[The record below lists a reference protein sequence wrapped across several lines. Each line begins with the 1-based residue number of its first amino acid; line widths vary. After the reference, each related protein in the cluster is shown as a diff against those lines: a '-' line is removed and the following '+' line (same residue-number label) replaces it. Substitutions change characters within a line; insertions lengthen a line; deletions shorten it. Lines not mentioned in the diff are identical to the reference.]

1 MQTYKSYD
9 VDAVVVGAGHAGC
22 EAALALARLGL
33 RTIIMTVNLDA
44 IALMACNPAIGGTAK
59 GHLVREIDALGG
71 QMGINADKAMLQM
84 KMLNK
89 SKGPAVYSLR
99 AQEDKKLY
107 TQLMKETL
115 ENTDNLMVLQAEA
128 AKILVE
134 DGKICGV
141 ETATGAVIGTRAVVL
156 ATGVYLNSRVI
167 IGEWIKHSGP
177 SGLQSADLLTKSLI
191 DNGLKVMRFKTG
203 TPSRVDK
210 RSIDFSK
217 MAIQEGDDPIIP
229 FSFMTDKIEMEQTP
243 CYLTYTN
250 ERTHEIIRKNLHRSP
265 LYNGTIQGK
274 GPRYCPSFEGKVV
287 TFADKERHQL
297 FIEPEAMH
305 TNEVYLQGMSSS
317 LPEEV
322 QLEFLRTIPGL
333 ENCVVMRTGYAIEYD
348 LIDPKQLKPSLEIKS
363 IDGLFAA
370 GQINGSSGY
379 EEAAAQGIIAGINA
393 AMKLKGNSPL
403 ILSRDEAYIG
413 VLIDDLV
420 TKDLEE
426 PYRMMTSRAEYRLLL
441 RQDNADLRLTEYG
454 RQVGLV
460 SDERYARYL
469 EKKEK
474 TESEIERYSKTVLS
488 PKGPVAEFLSSLN
501 QAVPQRGITLEELLR
516 RPGVTYDDII
526 KLDPKSAE
534 NNAQV
539 REQIE
544 VAIKY
549 KGYID
554 KQIAQAK
561 RQKAMENMELPDDI
575 NYSDIG
581 GLRLEAAE
589 KLNIVKPLNLG
600 QASRILGVS
609 PSDISVLM
617 VYLERLKRERK
628 LARNSAD

>member
-33 RTIIMTVNLDA
+33 KTIIMTVNLDG

-71 QMGINADKAMLQM
+71 QMGINADRAMLQM

-89 SKGPAVYSLR
+89 SKGPAVHSLR

-107 TQLMKETL
+107 TTLMKETL

-141 ETATGAVIGTRAVVL
+141 ETATGAVIGAKAVVL
-156 ATGVYLNSRVI
+156 ATGVYLRSRII
-167 IGEWIKHSGP
+167 IGEWIKNSGP
-177 SGLQSADLLTKSLI
+177 SGLASADLLTQSLI
-191 DNGLKVMRFKTG
+191 DNGLKVLRFKTG
-203 TPSRVDK
+203 TPARVDK

-217 MAIQEGDDPIIP
+217 MAIQKGDEPIVP
-229 FSFMTDKIEMEQTP
+229 FSFMTDKIDIEQEP
-243 CYLTYTN
+243 CYLAYTN
-250 ERTHEIIRKNLHRSP
+250 ERTHEIIRANLDRSP
-265 LYNGTIQGK
+265 LYNGTIHGK

-322 QLEFLRTIPGL
+322 QLQFLRTIEGL

-379 EEAAAQGIIAGINA
+379 EEAAAQGIMAGINA
-393 AMKLKGNSPL
+393 AMKLKGKRPL

-420 TKDLEE
+420 TKELDE

-454 RQVGLV
+454 RRIGLV
-460 SDERYARYL
+460 SDERYERYL
-469 EKKEK
+469 AKKQQ
-474 TESEIERYSKTVLS
+474 TESEIKRYSKTVLS
-488 PKGPVAEFLSSLN
+488 PKSAVAELLTSLG
-501 QAVPQRGITLEELLR
+501 QSVPQKGITLEELLR
-516 RPGVTYDDII
+516 RPGITYDDII

-534 NNAQV
+534 NSQQV
-539 REQIE
+539 REQIA

-561 RQKAMENMELPDDI
+561 RQKAMENIHLPEDI
-575 NYSDIG
+575 DYSAIG

-589 KLNIVKPLNLG
+589 KLNNVKPLNLG

-617 VYLERLKRERK
+617 VYLERLKREKK
-628 LARNSAD
+628 LKKAE

>member
-33 RTIIMTVNLDA
+33 KTIIMTVNLDA
-44 IALMACNPAIGGTAK
+44 VALMACNPAIGGTAK

-99 AQEDKKLY
+99 AQEDKKKY
-107 TQLMKETL
+107 TMLMKETL
-115 ENTDNLMVLQAEA
+115 ETTDNLMVLQAEA
-128 AKILVE
+128 AKLIVK
-134 DGKICGV
+134 DGKIAGV
-141 ETATGAVIGTRAVVL
+141 ETATGAVIGAKAVVL
-156 ATGVYLNSRVI
+156 ATGVYLRARII
-167 IGEWIKHSGP
+167 IGEWIKESGP
-177 SGLQSADLLTKSLI
+177 SGLSGANLLTQSLI
-191 DNGLKVMRFKTG
+191 DNGLKVLRFKTG
-203 TPSRVDK
+203 TPPRVDR

-217 MAIQEGDDPIIP
+217 MAIQEGDEPIIP
-229 FSFMTDKIEMEQTP
+229 FSFMTDAIDIEQVP

-250 ERTHEIIRKNLHRSP
+250 ERTHEIVRRNIDRAP
-265 LYNGTIQGK
+265 LFNGVIEGK

-297 FIEPEAMH
+297 FVEPEAMH
-305 TNEVYLQGMSSS
+305 TNEVYMQGMASS

-322 QLEFLRTIPGL
+322 QVELLRTIPGL
-333 ENCVVMRTGYAIEYD
+333 ENCVVMRAGYAIEYD
-348 LIDPKQLKPSLEIKS
+348 LIDPKQLLPTLEVKS
-363 IDGLFAA
+363 ISGLFAA

-393 AMKLKGNSPL
+393 AMKLKGQEPL
-403 ILSRDEAYIG
+403 VLSRDEAYIG

-420 TKDLEE
+420 TKELEE

-454 RQVGLV
+454 RRVGLV
-460 SDERYARYL
+460 DDDRYARYL
-469 EKKEK
+469 FKKEK
-474 TESEIERYSKTVLS
+474 TESEIQRYSKTVLS
-488 PKGPVAEFLSSLN
+488 PKGPVAEFLESKGQS
-501 QAVPQRGITLEELLR
+501 VPQKGITLEELLR
-516 RPGVTYDDII
+516 RPGVTYEDIMV
-526 KLDPKSAE
+526 LDPKSAD
-534 NNAQV
+534 NSPQV

-549 KGYID
+549 KGYIE
-554 KQIAQAK
+554 KQVAQAK
-561 RQKAMENMELPDDI
+561 RQKAMEYMHVPEDI
-575 NYSDIG
+575 DYKAIG
-581 GLRLEAAE
+581 GLRNEAVE
-589 KLNIVKPLNLG
+589 KLDRIRPLNLG

-617 VYLERLKRERK
+617 VYLERLKREKK
-628 LARNSAD
+628 LKKD

>member
-1 MQTYKSYD
+1 MKTYKSYD

-33 RTIIMTVNLDA
+33 KTIIMTVNLDG

-107 TQLMKETL
+107 TMLMKETL

-128 AKILVE
+128 AKIIVE

-141 ETATGAVIGTRAVVL
+141 ETATGAVIGTKAVVL
-156 ATGVYLNSRVI
+156 ATGVYLRSRII
-167 IGEWIKHSGP
+167 IGEWIKESGP
-177 SGLQSADLLTKSLI
+177 SGLAGANLLTQSLI
-191 DNGLKVMRFKTG
+191 DNGLKVLRFKTG
-203 TPSRVDK
+203 TPPRVDR

-217 MAIQEGDDPIIP
+217 MTIQKGDEPIIP
-229 FSFMTDKIEMEQTP
+229 FSFMTDKIEIEQQP

-250 ERTHEIIRKNLHRSP
+250 ERTHEIVRKNIDRAP
-265 LYNGTIQGK
+265 LFNGTIKGV
-274 GPRYCPSFEGKVV
+274 GPRYCPSFEGKVM
-287 TFADKERHQL
+287 TFADKKRHQL
-297 FIEPEAMH
+297 FVEPEAMH
-305 TNEVYLQGMSSS
+305 TNEVYMQGMASS

-322 QLEFLRTIPGL
+322 QVELLRTIPGL

-348 LIDPKQLKPSLEIKS
+348 LIDPKQLKPTLEVKF

-393 AMKLKGNSPL
+393 AMKLKGQEPL
-403 ILSRDEAYIG
+403 VLSRDEAYIG

-420 TKDLEE
+420 TKELEE

-454 RQVGLV
+454 RRVGLV
-460 SDERYARYL
+460 SDERYERYL
-469 EKKEK
+469 KKKEK
-474 TESEIERYSKTVLS
+474 TESELTRYSKTVLS
-488 PKGPVAEFLSSLN
+488 PKGPVAEFLENRGQS
-501 QAVPQRGITLEELLR
+501 VPQKGITLDELLR
-516 RPGVTYDDII
+516 RPGVTYDDIV

-534 NNAQV
+534 NEPQV

-544 VAIKY
+544 VAVKY

-554 KQIAQAK
+554 KQIVQAR
-561 RQKAMENMELPDDI
+561 RQKNMEYMKIPDDI
-575 NYSDIG
+575 DYHQIG
-581 GLRLEAAE
+581 GLRLEAIE
-589 KLNIVKPLNLG
+589 KLGRIKPLNLG

-628 LARNSAD
+628 LNKKD

>member
-33 RTIIMTVNLDA
+33 KTIIMTVNLDG

-71 QMGINADKAMLQM
+71 QMGINADAAMLQM
-84 KMLNK
+84 KMLNL

-107 TQLMKETL
+107 TQTMKETL
-115 ENTDNLMVLQAEA
+115 ENQDNLMVLQAEA
-128 AKILVE
+128 AKIIVE
-134 DGKICGV
+134 DGKVCGV
-141 ETATGAVIGTRAVVL
+141 ETATGALIGAKAVVL
-156 ATGVYLNSRVI
+156 ATGVYLKSRII
-167 IGEWIKHSGP
+167 IGEYIKHSGP
-177 SGLQSADLLTKSLI
+177 SGLASADLLTESLI
-191 DNGLKVMRFKTG
+191 ENGLKVMRFKTG
-203 TPSRVDK
+203 TPARVDR

-217 MAIQEGDDPIIP
+217 MIIQEGDDPIVP
-229 FSFMTDKIEMEQTP
+229 FSFMTDKLDIEQEP
-243 CYLTYTN
+243 CYLAYTN
-250 ERTHEIIRKNLHRSP
+250 ERTHEIIRANLHRSP
-265 LYNGTIQGK
+265 LYDGTIKGK

-297 FIEPEAMH
+297 FVEPEAMH
-305 TNEVYLQGMSSS
+305 TNEVYMQGMSSS

-322 QLEFLRTIPGL
+322 QLAFLRTIEGL

-348 LIDPKQLKPSLEIKS
+348 LIDPKQLKPSLELKS
-363 IDGLFAA
+363 IDSLFAA

-393 AMKLKGNSPL
+393 AMKIKGQQPL

-420 TKDLEE
+420 TKELEE

-454 RQVGLV
+454 RSIGLV

-469 EKKEK
+469 AKKEK
-474 TESEIERYSKTVLS
+474 TESELIRYSKTVLS
-488 PKGPVAEFLSSLN
+488 PKGPVADFLATLGQS
-501 QAVPQRGITLEELLR
+501 VPQRGVTLEDLLKR
-516 RPGVTYDDII
+516 QGVTYDDII

-534 NNAQV
+534 NSPEV
-539 REQIE
+539 REQIA

-561 RQKAMENMELPDDI
+561 RQKSMENIKLPEDI
-575 NYSDIG
+575 DYTDIG
-581 GLRLEAAE
+581 GLRLEATE
-589 KLNIVKPLNLG
+589 KLKSVRPLNLG

-617 VYLERLKRERK
+617 VYLEKRKRERTNEK
-628 LARNSAD
+628 E